1 MAQGVQTVKQPGKG
15 VAVHNGIGLLDMI
28 EQHRK
33 AILWSPFIL
42 AAALILL
49 YAFAGNEFR
58 QVVDF
63 LSPGRILGH

>member
-1 MAQGVQTVKQPGKG
+1 MAQGVQTVKQPVKD
-15 VAVHNGIGLLDMI
+15 VAVQNGIGLLNMI

-33 AILWSPFIL
+33 AVLWSPFLL

-58 QVVDF
+58 QVLDF
-63 LSPGRILGH
+63 FSPGHILGR

>member
-1 MAQGVQTVKQPGKG
+1 MAQGVQTVKQPVKD
-15 VAVHNGIGLLDMI
+15 VAVQNGIGLLNLI

-33 AILWSPFIL
+33 AVLWSPFLL

-58 QVVDF
+58 QVLDF
-63 LSPGRILGH
+63 FSPGHILGR